1 MSLRRPIGLFTLV
14 DTSVSPLTV
23 TTAIAPVPVE
33 STEMLIDLLLVL
45 ISNLL
50 PEREIPTAE
59 VSDRPANGVMAMSAA
74 ITAKNECFISV

>member
-1 MSLRRPIGLFTLV
+1 MRRPTGLLTSA

-33 STEMLIDLLLVL
+33 STEMLIDLLLL

-74 ITAKNECFISV
+74 IAAKNECFISV